1 MGLRIIYGK
10 PGSGK
15 SQFCFSE
22 IAKLIDKKES
32 IFIITP
38 EQFSFTA
45 ERKLMEAV
53 NKNAVINAEVITL
66 TRMAYRVLNDIGG
79 EIKQSLSKCG
89 KAMLVYS
96 ILNKYKKELEFLGK
110 SDENIDLVIRTI
122 TEFKKHGITINN
134 LKDEVE
140 KTQDAYLKTK
150 LSDMILLYEN
160 FENKIVDN
168 YIDDTDLLT
177 MLAKNLDEVEFI
189 KNSIIYIDEFAGF
202 THQEYE
208 IIKGL
213 IKHAKQVNITICV
226 DNLNPAI
233 NPDTDIYYSNKI
245 TLYKLID
252 LVNENNFK
260 LEEPVFLKD
269 QYRFKTKELKHLA
282 NNIYEIQSTKYEE
295 NVENIQLFLAKNPY
309 SEIENI
315 AKEIK
320 KLVRDKKIR
329 YKDISIITKNIDTYA
344 SLVRAIF
351 KQYEIPV
358 FIDEKR
364 DLNQNI
370 IIQYVLSI
378 LEILVKNF
386 SSESVFSYI
395 KLGFCEIDEDEIFK
409 LENYC
414 NKWGIKQNKW
424 KKDFNIEA
432 EDKSKKQEVERLNEL
447 RKQIIMPLIELKES
461 IKKEKTA
468 INITKSLYE
477 FIQNQKI
484 EKKVISRISK
494 LEEEKNIDLANEYK
508 SSYQVLI
515 EILDE
520 IVLIFNEEKISLDNY
535 SKILKIGLKNSGL
548 GKIPG
553 TQDQVTFGDVNRS
566 RSHKVQN
573 IFIIGLNDGSFPSIN
588 KDEGF
593 FNDLDR
599 EELKQDGIELAKGTL
614 EQLYEDNFNIYKAF
628 TTAENQLYLSYVSTD
643 SESKSLRPSMLINKI
658 KKMFPKL
665 IEKSDVIN
673 KEYDLF
679 NKEVTY
685 EELIENIDKIRSG
698 ESIDKIWYEIYNYY
712 KSQNEWKEKLFE
724 DLEGL
729 RYSNLPN
736 QIKKANIDKLY
747 GNKLNTSVSQLERYR
762 SCPFSYY
769 LQYGLKL
776 KEKEELKIQSFN
788 TGSFMHET
796 IDEFFEY
803 VREEQILLT
812 QIEEEQIKEIVS
824 QIIDKNLNLSKNYI
838 FTATAKYKVLVK
850 RLKRIV
856 SKALKYIIETLI
868 YSDFDI
874 EGTEIEFNKKG
885 KYPPI
890 VLELD
895 NGKKVEITGK
905 IDRIDTADS
914 DDGKY
919 LRIIDY
925 KSSSKNIDLNEVYA
939 GLQIQLLTYTDAICK
954 AEDIMPAG
962 VFYFSLL
969 EQMIKADKK
978 VSDEEIENMIRK
990 NFRMK
995 GLILAD
1001 VKIIKMN
1008 DNKLKT
1014 GSSKMVPAAITQ
1026 SGTVNEKWT
1035 NGVNKEQFK
1044 ILQDYIDKTIKD
1056 ISKEILSGKID
1067 LKPYNK
1073 KGKTPCE
1080 YCSYKSICGFNT
1092 KQNGNQYNYIDKK
1105 SKDDLI
1111 KMMKQEMDN

>member
-10 PGSGK
+10 LGSGK

-66 TRMAYRVLNDIGG
+66 TRMAYRVLSDIGG

-213 IKHAKQVNITICV
+213 IKYAKQVNITICV

-484 EKKVISRISK
+484 EEKVISRISK

-812 QIEEEQIKEIVS
+812 QIEEDKIKEIVS

-1008 DNKLKT
+1008 DNTLKT
-1014 GSSKMVPAAITQ
+1014 GSSKIVPAAITQ

>member
-10 PGSGK
+10 LGSGK

-66 TRMAYRVLNDIGG
+66 TRMAHRVLSDISG

-140 KTQDAYLKTK
+140 KTQNAYLKTK

-177 MLAKNLDEVEFI
+177 MLAKHLDEVEFI

-484 EKKVISRISK
+484 EEKVISRISK

-685 EELIENIDKIRSG
+685 EELIENIDKIRSR

-812 QIEEEQIKEIVS
+812 QIEEDKIKEIVS

-1008 DNKLKT
+1008 DNTLKT
-1014 GSSKMVPAAITQ
+1014 GSSKIVPAAITQ

>member
-10 PGSGK
+10 LGSGK

-66 TRMAYRVLNDIGG
+66 TRMAYRVLSDISG

-213 IKHAKQVNITICV
+213 IKYAKQVNITICV

-378 LEILVKNF
+378 LEILVRNF

-424 KKDFNIEA
+424 KKDFNIEV

-484 EKKVISRISK
+484 EEKVISRISK

-812 QIEEEQIKEIVS
+812 QIEEDKIKEIVS

-978 VSDEEIENMIRK
+978 VSDEEIEDMIRK

-1008 DNKLKT
+1008 DNTLKT